1 MRTKDVIR
9 ALVAD
14 QSAPFVSI
22 ERRCAALILPVFL
35 LTAVL
40 FVLGMGTRADL
51 LAVAAAPRFL
61 FKFLVTLSLAVT
73 ALLLLCRL
81 ARPGAGNRALA
92 ILLLTAPAFLA
103 MGVATELAITPVS
116 AWHAKLVGNNSL
128 ICLSVVPLLS
138 APILAATLLAMR
150 HGAPTA
156 PTITGAVAGLLAG
169 GLGAAIYALA
179 CTDDSP
185 LFVATWYS
193 ITIVLVA
200 AIGAIAGARLLRW

>member
-14 QSAPFVSI
+14 HTAPSVSI
-22 ERRCAALILPVFL
+22 ERRCAAAVLPVFL
-35 LTAVL
+35 LTTAL

-51 LAVAAAPRFL
+51 GVVAAEPRFI
-61 FKFLVTLSLAVT
+61 FKFLVTLSLAAS
-73 ALLLLCRL
+73 ALMLLCRL
-81 ARPGAGNRALA
+81 ARPGADVRPLA
-92 ILLLTAPAFLA
+92 IMLFIAPILLII
-103 MGVATELAITPVS
+103 GIVTELAVTP
-116 AWHAKLVGNNSL
+116 AATWHTKLVGNNSL
-128 ICLSVVPLLS
+128 VCLSIVPLLS
-138 APILAATLLAMR
+138 APILAAILLAMR

-156 PTITGAVAGLLAG
+156 PTITGAVAGLFAG

-193 ITIVLVA
+193 ITIILVA
-200 AIGAIAGARLLRW
+200 TVGAIIGSRLLRW